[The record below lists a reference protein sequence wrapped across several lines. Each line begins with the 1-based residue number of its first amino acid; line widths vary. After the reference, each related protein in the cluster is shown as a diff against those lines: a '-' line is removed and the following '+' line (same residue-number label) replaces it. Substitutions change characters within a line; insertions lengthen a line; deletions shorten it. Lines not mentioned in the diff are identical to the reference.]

1 VNTMFTFHLPRN
13 EKYECGC
20 DGVVQED
27 LADLKSRL
35 LSRLRDLASLP
46 EGVSSLG

>member
-1 VNTMFTFHLPRN
+1 MFTFHLPRN
-13 EKYECGC
+13 EKYKCGC
-20 DGVVQED
+20 DDVVQED

-35 LSRLRDLASLP
+35 LSRLRDLESLP